1 MSIECRNWFPI
12 SVDWREAKIQIR
24 KWKILQK
31 NLRTTHRILFEP
43 TGGRRVGGWPAE
55 ISCAQFSAQA
65 SEFVWKLI
73 KIFTLLHPV
82 MVSKNCRFSCN
93 VGWTLF
99 LPYHVTPRKRLRSII
114 NCFFFAQGHDHGTA
128 TLEGHNQNLCITIDK
143 FIPSL
148 RQSTKTFLNN
158 TC

>member
-1 MSIECRNWFPI
+1 MQKLI
-12 SVDWREAKIQIR
+12 SYLSGLEGSKNTNSKVENIAK
-24 KWKILQK
+24 KSE
-31 NLRTTHRILFEP
+31 TTHRILFEP

-82 MVSKNCRFSCN
+82 MVSKNCRLSCN

-99 LPYHVTPRKRLRSII
+99 LPYHVTPKSRLRSII
-114 NCFFFAQGHDHGTA
+114 NCFYRTQVSLVRSLCPDVRPDVCPWD
-128 TLEGHNQNLCITIDK
+128 TL
-143 FIPSL
+143 L
-148 RQSTKTFLNN
+148 RLNWCDSGWWRYQVN
-158 TC
+158 TNW